1 MKHPLLARASLML
14 SVLPLAYALGP
25 DFCANCHEI
34 RPLIDNWRNST
45 HRSVACTTCHENNLA
60 RNVQRLTAHA
70 RGEVPEQPRIS
81 SMDTVALVERC
92 RSCHQQQYAE
102 WKAGPHSATY
112 ARIFTN
118 KDHNSKR
125 KLMDDCFRCHGM
137 HFEQSIRALVTPV
150 DTRGP
155 WRLVRAEMAERPTM
169 PCMTCHSIH
178 RLGEPSQ
185 KQSPQERQGLK
196 QATVRPSLALYD
208 RRSRMHISAA
218 LLPVPAVFDGP
229 RPVKMSPDGRQ
240 GLCYQC
246 HAALASGSLSSGD
259 DRTPSGVHE
268 GLSCFACHQ
277 GHQQNT
283 RASCA
288 TCHPRLSNCGIDV
301 EKMDTTFRDPK
312 SRHNVH
318 TVKCI
323 ECHPSGVPRRPRSS
337 QHD

>member
-1 MKHPLLARASLML
+1 MRML
-14 SVLPLAYALGP
+14 VILCALCLVAAAKAIDPGL
-25 DFCANCHEI
+25 CANCHEI
-34 RPLIDNWRNST
+34 RPQIEKWQNST
-45 HRSVACTTCHENNLA
+45 HRGVACKDCHEYNLV
-60 RNVQRLTAHA
+60 RNVQRLSEHVK
-70 RGEVPEQPRIS
+70 GDIPEQPRVGMS
-81 SMDTVALVERC
+81 DAFALVERC

-118 KDHNSKR
+118 KDFNSKHR
-125 KLMDDCFRCHGM
+125 LMDDCFRCHGM
-137 HFEQSIRALVTPV
+137 HFEQNIGALVTPV

-155 WRLVRAEMAERPTM
+155 WRLVKADMAERPAM
-169 PCMTCHSIH
+169 PCLTCHSVH
-178 RLGEPSQ
+178 RRGEPLQ
-185 KQSPQERQGLK
+185 KPEARAGNRQMK
-196 QATVRPSLALYD
+196 VRPSLGFYD
-208 RRSRMHISAA
+208 RRSRMHVEAA
-218 LLPVPAVFDGP
+218 LLPVPAVFDGS
-229 RPVKMSPDGRQ
+229 RPVKMSPDERQ

-246 HAALASGSLSSGD
+246 HAALASGGLASGD
-259 DRTPSGVHE
+259 DRTPAGVHE

-301 EKMDTTFRDPK
+301 EKMDTTFRDSK

-323 ECHPSGVPRRPRSS
+323 ECHPSGVPRRSRSS
-337 QHD
+337 QP